1 MGIPSRNGDPRQN
14 IWKALPHPR
23 QEPTPAANG
32 PPPRPAPPGF
42 APALPGSRRV
52 PSHIGD
58 PREYNRDRPPP
69 TASGISTC
77 AAQVYP
83 TLAALPARF
92 QLQWPS
98 PRAQLGSP
106 PLPPP
111 GADPHCERNP
121 TPPRTARFRPGPAG
135 LPAGSQPHWRPPGA
149 QQGPTPHPQRAESRP
164 VQPRFTPPWLR
175 SRRVSSRSGHLREHN
190 WEALPYPRQEP
201 TPALRRPGSP
211 RPCRAP
217 GALPTFTSGSR

>member
-1 MGIPSRNGDPRQN
+1 MPTQGGIHGSLLHAVPVPLPVFRTPPLWPMDADPWGSRSSRNGHSQPQWR
-14 IWKALPHPR
+14 
-23 QEPTPAANG
+23 
-32 PPPRPAPPGF
+32 
-42 APALPGSRRV
+42 
-52 PSHIGD
+52 
-58 PREYNRDRPPP
+58 PP
-69 TASGISTC
+69 TAH
-77 AAQVYP
+77 
-83 TLAALPARF
+83 LE
-92 QLQWPS
+92 
-98 PRAQLGSP
+98 SP
-106 PLPPP
+106 PPPPP
-111 GADPHCERNP
+111 GADPHCERTP
-121 TPPRTARFRPGPAG
+121 TPPRAARFCPGPAG

-217 GALPTFTSGSR
+217 GALPTFTRGSQWAPSPRPVPGEALGPRCCRQVKHEDNTYTPQRQSKLSMI